1 MMAMGWWLAGL
12 GVLVGWL
19 VWCFNRL
26 VALRNKCD
34 TAWSDVDVQ
43 LLRRHEL
50 IPNLVALVKGYNA
63 HESAL
68 QQAVALARGP
78 LTAQRLAQE
87 SATSAELV
95 RLLAVVEAYPELK
108 AEGRF
113 GELHQQLVA
122 VEEEIQMARRYFNG
136 ATRDYNNQV
145 QSFPALLVARSCGFA
160 SRPFFEVTLA
170 TVRQA
175 PEVRL

>member
-1 MMAMGWWLAGL
+1 M
-12 GVLVGWL
+12 
-19 VWCFNRL
+19 
-26 VALRNKCD
+26 
-34 TAWSDVDVQ
+34 
-43 LLRRHEL
+43 
-50 IPNLVALVKGYNA
+50 
-63 HESAL
+63 
-68 QQAVALARGP
+68 
-78 LTAQRLAQE
+78 
-87 SATSAELV
+87 
-95 RLLAVVEAYPELK
+95 VEAYPELK

-145 QSFPALLVARSCGFA
+145 QSFPALLVAHSFGFA